1 MSTLK
6 IEGMSCMH
14 CVAAVTKA
22 LSAVDGVKEVVVDL
36 DRGEA
41 TFQEEQP
48 VDSAAL
54 TEAIE
59 KAGYKVG

>member
-6 IEGMSCMH
+6 IEGMTCMH

-22 LSAVDGVKEVVVDL
+22 LSEVDGVKEVQVDL
-36 DRGEA
+36 EKGEA

-48 VDSAAL
+48 VDRTAL
-54 TEAIE
+54 LDAVE
-59 KAGYKVG
+59 KAGYRVG